1 MVWADGLPRLA
12 AGRPQASTESEIPAM
27 ALTSDSRVV
36 ILGGTSG
43 IGLATAKAATA
54 AGASVV
60 VASRNPASVAAALA
74 ELPAG
79 SAGRAVDV
87 SSTADLEAFFASV
100 GPFDHFV
107 YTAGDNIALTPLK
120 DYTPD
125 RGRASFALRVFAAFD
140 AIRLAVPHIRPGG
153 SITLTSGTAAFQGGE
168 AWFLGA
174 ATSGALISAA
184 KSLAVELAPIP
195 IRVNA
200 VAPGVVRSPLWSGL
214 PEADR
219 EAMYEN
225 IGRGLPLGR
234 VGEVA
239 DAAKAYVQLMDQ
251 DYATGTVSVV
261 DGGTLLV

>member
-1 MVWADGLPRLA
+1 MSCLSPGFPAETEGDERGNH
-12 AGRPQASTESEIPAM
+12 AGHPDAS
-27 ALTSDSRVV
+27 
-36 ILGGTSG
+36 
-43 IGLATAKAATA
+43 
-54 AGASVV
+54 
-60 VASRNPASVAAALA
+60 
-74 ELPAG
+74 
-79 SAGRAVDV
+79 
-87 SSTADLEAFFASV
+87 FAWV

-107 YTAGDNIALTPLK
+107 YTAGDNLASTPLK

-125 RGRASFALRVFAAFD
+125 KGSAFFALRVVAAFD
-140 AIRLAVPHIRPGG
+140 AVRLAVPHIRPWG

-168 AWFLGA
+168 GWFLGA
-174 ATSGALISAA
+174 AASGAVISAA

-200 VAPGVVRSPLWSGL
+200 VAPGVIRSPLWSGL
-214 PEADR
+214 PEAGR

-225 IGRGLPLGR
+225 VGRGLPLGR
-234 VGEVA
+234 VGEVG